1 MNNLLTL
8 FNPTTLVNSSFCLL
22 CLSTVCYIIPL
33 ISTIKGN
40 AISFSNESIT
50 DLKISFEST
59 ASSIQ
64 TVGEATED
72 NNNVDWVNS
81 IIFALT
87 VLINLLL
94 FTFLSLRWLQEGYF
108 PLSNLYESLIF
119 LVWCLTTVQLVFQ
132 VKTESQIIGAI
143 LTPLNLYLVTF
154 STSVLPTEMQKAAPL
169 VPALQSK
176 WLMLHVSTMII
187 SYSVLILGSLLSIV
201 FLMLFLISPTARQG
215 YDMVVSPNKNR
226 TSLSTEVNLD
236 NEQKKGLLML
246 YLDRWSYR
254 TLGFGVPC
262 LTLGIISGAVW
273 ANEAWGSYWS
283 WDPKEN
289 WALVT
294 WIVFA
299 SYLHARLN
307 EGWKGLEAASL
318 GAIGFIAV
326 WFCYLGVNFLGQGL
340 HSYGWL
346 NV

>member
-1 MNNLLTL
+1 MNTLLTL
-8 FNPTTLVNSSFCLL
+8 FNPNTLVNSSFCLL
-22 CLSTVCYIIPL
+22 CLSTVCYSIPL
-33 ISTIKGN
+33 ISTLKSNRVPKVLADVEVSFNGN
-40 AISFSNESIT
+40 TGPLQNLDYTPEKNN
-50 DLKISFEST
+50 DLI
-59 ASSIQ
+59 
-64 TVGEATED
+64 
-72 NNNVDWVNS
+72 NS
-81 IIFALT
+81 IIFGLT
-87 VLINLLL
+87 IIINLLL
-94 FTFLSLRWLQEGYF
+94 FTFLSLRWVKEGYF

-119 LVWCLTTVQLVFQ
+119 LVWCLTIVQLIVEA
-132 VKTESQIIGAI
+132 KTDSQIIGAV
-143 LTPLNLYLVTF
+143 LTPLNLYLISF

-201 FLMLFLISPTARQG
+201 FLMLFIISPKAREG
-215 YDMVVSPNKNR
+215 YNVVVSPNKT
-226 TSLSTEVNLD
+226 TSSLTASEELID
-236 NEQKKGLLML
+236 IKSSQKKGLLML

-307 EGWKGLEAASL
+307 EGWKGMQAASL
-318 GAIGFIAV
+318 GSLGFIII